1 MKQHLESG
9 PNPDWLALRA
19 GRFTASRM
27 ADLMAKTKTGPS
39 TSRANLITLLAVE
52 RITGQCVE
60 TFTNSA
66 MQRGVELEPVARSA
80 YEAKVGS
87 LVEEVAFIIH
97 PELPNVGASPD
108 ALVGN
113 DGMLEIKCPAA
124 PAKHLDA
131 LRKNSHATEYAWQL
145 QTQLWVSSRDWV
157 DIVSFDNRFP
167 EGLQLAICRVER
179 DPKAIDEL
187 REAVIAADEEVS
199 QIVQQLLQLREVTT

>member
-1 MKQHLESG
+1 MEQRTEA
-9 PNPDWLALRA
+9 WFRARA

-27 ADLMAKTKTGPS
+27 ADLMAKTKSGPS

-60 TFTNSA
+60 TYTNSA
-66 MQRGVELEPVARSA
+66 MQRGIELEPVARSA
-80 YEAKVGS
+80 YESKVGS

-108 ALVGN
+108 ALVGS

-131 LRKNSHATEYAWQL
+131 LRKSSHAQEYAWQL

-179 DPKAIDEL
+179 DDKAIDEL
-187 REAVIAADEEVS
+187 RQAVIQADQEVNE
-199 QIVQQLLQLREVTT
+199 IVQQLLELRS